1 MILNINFNDNDHS
14 INLLGDA
21 IFQFLELFQSKCT
34 PYFLQNVAR
43 YIFLIIKRNERVP
56 YEFKEQNV
64 FESKAEIG
72 SAIIYCK
79 RDCCSKFKFFLH
91 IHYFVFI
98 SAAILLDLSCY
109 SNSQFASFVIHK
121 LITRPLNYMNLQNYL
136 MYLVNCASAI
146 KYTCS
151 EKFQQGLGTLFVA
164 TGKYFSKDT
173 TELMIEYLRFRVYPI
188 QYFCFDIVVSVC
200 YSGS

>member
-34 PYFLQNVAR
+34 PYFLQNVAQ

-64 FESKAEIG
+64 LESKAEIG
-72 SAIIYCK
+72 SATIYCK
-79 RDCCSKFKFFLH
+79 RDCCSKVKFFLH

-98 SAAILLDLSCY
+98 SAAILLDLS
-109 SNSQFASFVIHK
+109 FK
-121 LITRPLNYMNLQNYL
+121 LSVRLIRHPQ
-136 MYLVNCASAI
+136 VNNSAI
-146 KYTCS
+146 ELHEFTELSYVPCKLCQRNKIYLLGKVPARAWHTVCS
-151 EKFQQGLGTLFVA
+151 
-164 TGKYFSKDT
+164 GKYFSKDT

>member
-64 FESKAEIG
+64 LESKAEIG

-79 RDCCSKFKFFLH
+79 RDCCSKVKFFSPH
-91 IHYFVFI
+91 
-98 SAAILLDLSCY
+98 SLLCFYKCCDT
-109 SNSQFASFVIHK
+109 
-121 LITRPLNYMNLQNYL
+121 TRPFVLFKLSVRLIRHPQ
-136 MYLVNCASAI
+136 VNNSAI
-146 KYTCS
+146 DLHEFTELSYVPCKLCQRNKIYLLGKVPARAWHSVCS
-151 EKFQQGLGTLFVA
+151 
-164 TGKYFSKDT
+164 GKYFSKDT